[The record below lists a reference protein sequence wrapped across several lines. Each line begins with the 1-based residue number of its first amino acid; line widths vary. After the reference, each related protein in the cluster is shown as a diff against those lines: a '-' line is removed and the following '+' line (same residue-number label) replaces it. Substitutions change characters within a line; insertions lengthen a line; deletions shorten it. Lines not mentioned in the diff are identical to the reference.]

1 MHNTASTMNATR
13 RRRELRD
20 FLIARRAAV
29 SPTSAGLPA
38 GTRRRTP
45 GLRREELA
53 TLASVGV
60 TWYTWLEQGRDIRV
74 SADTLDR
81 IAVALR
87 LTPTDT
93 AYLFSLAGVPRAET
107 IVDGQRIALDSGVQ
121 SVLDAFQAP
130 AFVVGSSW
138 DVEAFN
144 AMADRIYGF
153 TDTSGPFAI
162 GPFAR
167 NHMWRFFMDPDR
179 RAVYLDWSE
188 LAQIA
193 VGILRTAYARRVG
206 DPYFDSLIRALTEGS
221 REFKKLWN
229 AQQTAPLTPDRV
241 RLSVPKIGELT
252 VMSMRLRFSGG
263 NDSLLML
270 LPPADEPSARKM
282 LLLARPDQ
290 AASSAKPAK
299 PARPASAQRQRKS
312 GVPKA
317 VSTRSR

>member
-1 MHNTASTMNATR
+1 MASPSTESR

-29 SPTSAGLPA
+29 SPTSAGLPP

-81 IAVALR
+81 IAIALR

-93 AYLFSLAGVPRAET
+93 AYLFSLAGVPRADTPGEGNGRPAA
-107 IVDGQRIALDSGVQ
+107 IDNGVQ
-121 SVLDAFQAP
+121 GVLDAFQAP
-130 AFVVGSSW
+130 AFVVGPSW

-144 AMADRIYGF
+144 ALADRLYR
-153 TDTSGPFAI
+153 FADHQ

-167 NHMWRFFMDPDR
+167 NHMWRFFIDPVRQALYMDWN
-179 RAVYLDWSE
+179 AVAAS
-188 LAQIA
+188 A
-193 VGILRTAYARRVG
+193 VGILRAAYARRVG
-206 DPYFDSLIRALTEGS
+206 DPYFDSLVCALTAGS
-221 REFKKLWN
+221 PEFKALWH

-241 RLSVPKIGELT
+241 RLHVAGVGEIHVT
-252 VMSMRLRFSGG
+252 SMRLRFSAGD
-263 NDSLLML
+263 DSLLML
-270 LPPADEPSARKM
+270 LPPADEASARLM
-282 LLLARPDQ
+282 LRLMRKTADVTTRP
-290 AASSAKPAK
+290 
-299 PARPASAQRQRKS
+299 RGR
-312 GVPKA
+312 
-317 VSTRSR
+317 